1 MCFTE
6 EGAPWVNRW
15 RPKVALLCE
24 ECSSFRCRRGSR
36 NPRLVFKHFSGN
48 KNKLSAARRRSRR
61 SDFCDFT
68 DFQGRRV
75 YPNLRISTA
84 AGVGQKPPR
93 AMIGSVLIFKA
104 AGVTKMY
111 GYSKP
116 PG

>member
-1 MCFTE
+1 LGPLVVKTRLILRGVLKFPMPPGISKSPSNLQKCFQ
-6 EGAPWVNRW
+6 
-15 RPKVALLCE
+15 KQ
-24 ECSSFRCRRGSR
+24 
-36 NPRLVFKHFSGN
+36 
-48 KNKLSAARRRSRR
+48 KNKLSAARRPSRR